1 MLDRVNGRAM
11 AVAVAVL
18 LLTATFFTFLR
29 PHDEMRTVT
38 AHFSRAVSLYK
49 GSEVRILG
57 VPVGTVTDVVPEGND
72 VRVEMRYDAQYKV
85 PADAKAAIV
94 TPTLVADRFVQ
105 LSPAYTTGPVM
116 RDGADIPLSRTANP
130 VELDRIY
137 RSLRDLSQALG
148 PNGVNK
154 NGSLSTLLAAGSKT
168 LKGEGARGNRMI
180 TDLAQAAQTFG
191 NGSGQL
197 FGTVRDL
204 SEVTGV
210 LARNDQFVSSFIRD
224 LAGVS
229 GQLSAERSDLR
240 AALAALA
247 RAVGTVQR
255 FVHDNKHRLNGDLQA
270 LAQVAGTVAKQ
281 KDALALALEKGPL
294 GAGNLT
300 LAFDNTTGSI
310 GGRIIVGP
318 NADDTDGFLC
328 SVAHAANIPH
338 ANLACKIFSALIQ
351 RLPQGQVPPNQDTSK
366 LPTNPSNQQS
376 QPGAQAPATTL
387 RQLLGGRA

>member
-29 PHDEMRTVT
+29 PQHEVRTVT

-72 VRVEMRYDAQYKV
+72 VRVEMQYDAQYKV
-85 PADAKAAIV
+85 PADAKAAII

-105 LSPAYTTGPVM
+105 LSPAYTAGPVM
-116 RDGADIPLSRTANP
+116 HDGADIPLSRTANP

-154 NGSLSTLLAAGSKT
+154 KGSLDTLLAAGTKA

-191 NGSGQL
+191 QGSGQL

-229 GQLSAERSDLR
+229 GQLSGERQDLR

-255 FVHDNKHRLNGDLQA
+255 FVHDNKHALNANLQA

-281 KDALALALEKGPL
+281 KDSLALALEKGPL

-328 SVAHAANIPH
+328 SVARAANIPH
-338 ANLACKIFSALIQ
+338 AALACKIFSALIQ

-366 LPTNPSNQQS
+366 LPTNPSNQPS
-376 QPGAQAPATTL
+376 QPGAQAPATSL
-387 RQLLGGRA
+387 SQLLGGRG